1 VAKFARVTRFEDSPE
16 RLSAAIEQFRKDLA
30 PIAKRLPG
38 CEGTY
43 LFVDKETGRG
53 MAITLWRT
61 EEAML
66 GGEDIAKNLRRQAA
80 TEQHEAGLTLWSVEH
95 YEVAV
100 E

>member
-61 EEAML
+61 EEAMV
-66 GGEDIAKNLRRQAA
+66 GGEDIAKNLRSRAS
-80 TEQHEAGLTLWSVEH
+80 TEQREAGLTLWSVEH

>member
-1 VAKFARVTRFEDSPE
+1 MAKFARVTRFEDSPE
-16 RLSAAIEQFRKDLA
+16 HLSAAVEQFRKELA

-43 LFVDKETGRG
+43 LFVDKDSGRG

-61 EEAML
+61 EEAMT
-66 GGEDIAKNLRRQAA
+66 GGEDIAKNLRSRAA
-80 TEQHEAGLTLWSVEH
+80 KDQREAGLTLWSVEH